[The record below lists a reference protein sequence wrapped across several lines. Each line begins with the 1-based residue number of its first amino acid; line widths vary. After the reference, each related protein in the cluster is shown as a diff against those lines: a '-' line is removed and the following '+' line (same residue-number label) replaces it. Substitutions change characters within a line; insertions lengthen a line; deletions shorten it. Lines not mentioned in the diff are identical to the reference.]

1 MRTYLSEQ
9 PQVVHFYL
17 PRAYIIGSLLALLV
31 RLARLKPRL
40 VMSRRSLNV
49 YQRRH
54 PIFRVIEHR
63 LHGTMIA
70 IVGNSKSVIDQLH
83 HDEGV
88 ASDKLSLIYNGIPIE
103 PFKLPLDKE
112 SKRSELGLAD
122 TTLIL
127 ITVANLID
135 YKGHDDLLTA
145 VAEIKSELPQ
155 KWVLLLV
162 GQDHGIGNSLRKKTR
177 NLGIAKHVLF
187 LGQRTDVAELLR
199 ISDISLLCSHEEGF
213 SNALLE
219 AMAAG
224 LPTIATAVGGNS
236 EAVVD
241 GVTGLLVPPKDSV
254 AIGRAILRLAYDPA
268 ARRQMG
274 MAGQNR
280 VEEHFSL
287 EACVQ
292 GYEALYRS
300 IMGNDLHEQR
310 QSGHTKRFS
319 RPLPRQLLMRM
330 RCQRAHHNPKSLTRV
345 FLG

>member
-1 MRTYLSEQ
+1 MR
-9 PQVVHFYL
+9 
-17 PRAYIIGSLLALLV
+17 
-31 RLARLKPRL
+31 
-40 VMSRRSLNV
+40 
-49 YQRRH
+49 
-54 PIFRVIEHR
+54 
-63 LHGTMIA
+63 A
-70 IVGNSKSVIDQLH
+70 IVGNSKRVVEQLH
-83 HDEGV
+83 YDEGV

-103 PFKLPLDKE
+103 RFRLPLDKE
-112 SKRSELGLAD
+112 GKRSELGLAD

-127 ITVANLID
+127 ITVANLIE
-135 YKGHDDLLTA
+135 YKGHDELLTA

-162 GQDHGIGNSLRKKTR
+162 GQDHGMGNSLRKKTR
-177 NLGIAKHVLF
+177 ILGIAKHVLF
-187 LGQRTDVAELLR
+187 LGQRRDVAELLR

-224 LPTIATAVGGNS
+224 LPTIATDVGGNS

-241 GVTGLLVPPKDSV
+241 GVTGQLVPAKDSV
-254 AIGRAILRLAYDPA
+254 AIGRAILRLVYDPA

-274 MAGQNR
+274 VAGRKR

-300 IMGNDLHEQR
+300 MGNDPYR
-310 QSGHTKRFS
+310 AYTSGRVDTQSAFHARSVGGS
-319 RPLPRQLLMRM
+319 
-330 RCQRAHHNPKSLTRV
+330 S
-345 FLG
+345 